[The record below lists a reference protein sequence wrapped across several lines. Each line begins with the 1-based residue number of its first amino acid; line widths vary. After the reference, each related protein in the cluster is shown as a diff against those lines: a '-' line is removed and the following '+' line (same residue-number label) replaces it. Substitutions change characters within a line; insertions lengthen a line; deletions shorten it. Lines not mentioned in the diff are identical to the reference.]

1 MLHYCYVYERVC
13 SMKKLLRNIFF
24 LCLTAVLLVSQ
35 FPKVFA
41 DTLEEPYRPDLRA
54 FLQDPEYRDYV
65 ETMVD
70 YHLRTDPDIRNA
82 LEGGFAAVFL
92 FDGCSDN
99 MNDPE
104 LSDLSYYRV
113 SGVCLVIKLDANG
126 QPKLIYFNEDASTIP
141 DQPLKYGAWEIPEIG
156 EVGPAT
162 VFDGTYQI
170 YSVQHRGE
178 YEALHVRTD
187 FYDGTLDAVYLTP
200 DGGYT
205 TYRASEIN
213 VHTRTSNHI
222 AGYGMWSA
230 GCPLVGDGNA
240 WDFKRLFHSAYY
252 TTYDTYEVFN
262 FMGTLTID
270 RQQLR
275 QELYTLYKNPDA
287 VDAFLKNSR
296 EVQPDA
302 YWKECSEKLTFQ
314 EMEIRYTN
322 RETKL
327 MSLPCTREE
336 DARTKVLK
344 TLPKGEKLSVTGS
357 IRNGADNKWYVV
369 SHEGVEGYLFTGD
382 TKPESWMTKFRDLI
396 TGK

>member
-1 MLHYCYVYERVC
+1 
-13 SMKKLLRNIFF
+13 MKRIISLILSLF
-24 LCLTAVLLVSQ
+24 LLVSAV
-35 FPKVFA
+35 PSTYA
-41 DTLEEPYRPDLRA
+41 YEIGDPYSKNLSTWIRNR
-54 FLQDPEYRDYV
+54 EYREYV

-126 QPKLIYFNEDASTIP
+126 EPKLIYFNEDASTIP
-141 DQPLKYGAWEIPEIG
+141 DQPLKYGAWEIPEVG
-156 EVGPAT
+156 QVGPAT

-187 FYDGTLDAVYLTP
+187 FHEGTLDAVYLTP

-240 WDFKRLFHSAYY
+240 WDFKRLFYSAYY
-252 TTYDTYEVFN
+252 TTYDTYELFN
-262 FMGTLTID
+262 FVGTLTID

-275 QELYTLYKNPDA
+275 QEMYTLYKNPDA
-287 VDAFLKNSR
+287 VDVILGNSR
-296 EVQPDA
+296 KNQ
-302 YWKECSEKLTFQ
+302 
-314 EMEIRYTN
+314 N
-322 RETKL
+322 
-327 MSLPCTREE
+327 
-336 DARTKVLK
+336 
-344 TLPKGEKLSVTGS
+344 
-357 IRNGADNKWYVV
+357 
-369 SHEGVEGYLFTGD
+369 
-382 TKPESWMTKFRDLI
+382 
-396 TGK
+396 

>member
-1 MLHYCYVYERVC
+1 
-13 SMKKLLRNIFF
+13 MKKLLRNVFF
-24 LCLTAVLLVSQ
+24 LCLSAVLLLSQ
-35 FPKVFA
+35 FPEASAYTVG
-41 DTLEEPYRPDLRA
+41 EPYRPDLKN
-54 FLQDPEYRDYV
+54 LIKDPEYREYV
-65 ETMVD
+65 EMMVD
-70 YHLRTDPDIRNA
+70 HHMRTDPDIRSA

-113 SGVCLVIKLDANG
+113 SGVCLAIRLNERGEPRLV
-126 QPKLIYFNEDASTIP
+126 YFNGDASTIP

-170 YSVQHRGE
+170 YSVLHRGE
-178 YEALHVRTD
+178 YEALHVRSD
-187 FYDGTLDAVYLTP
+187 FRDGTLDAVYLTP

-240 WDFKRLFHSAYY
+240 WDFKWLIQSTYY
-252 TTYDTYEVFN
+252 KTYDTFEVLN

-275 QELYTLYKNPDA
+275 QELYTLYQNPDA
-287 VDAFLKNSR
+287 VDAFLVNSR
-296 EVQPDA
+296 ESQPEMYLKD
-302 YWKECSEKLTFQ
+302 CSEQTAFS
-314 EMEIRYTN
+314 EPEIRYAKQ
-322 RETKL
+322 ETGL
-327 MSLPCTREE
+327 MGLPCSWEE
-336 DARTKVLK
+336 DARTKALR
-344 TLPKGEKLSVTGS
+344 TIPKGEKLSVTGS
-357 IRNGADNKWYVV
+357 IRNADDRKWYIV
-369 SHEGVEGYLFTGD
+369 SYEGVEGYLFAGD
-382 TKPESWMTKFRDLI
+382 TKPESWWTRFRELL